1 VHDAVVAAMNAGGD
15 VWTAMRSIRLPP
27 ELEVGQGYGK
37 VTWSARAIW
46 ETYQGW
52 FHGRSTTELY
62 PVPHWSVSP
71 DLVALAGGPDTVAIA
86 AAAKVEH
93 APVEALHLAE
103 AALTAD
109 PRHRGALEASLA
121 AHRRLLVASENF
133 WETRWLE
140 DRIRTLER
148 ALAES

>member
-1 VHDAVVAAMNAGGD
+1 M
-15 VWTAMRSIRLPP
+15 
-27 ELEVGQGYGK
+27 GQGYGK

-62 PVPHWSVSP
+62 PVPYWSVSP
-71 DLVALAGGPDTVAIA
+71 DLVALAGGPGPVAIA
-86 AAAKVEH
+86 AAAKVER

-103 AALTAD
+103 AALAAD

-121 AHRRLLVASENF
+121 AHRRLLAGSTN
-133 WETRWLE
+133 RE
-140 DRIRTLER
+140 DTL
-148 ALAES
+148 